1 MKSEWHK
8 AQTLV
13 HVHLPQT
20 CKPCVQGI
28 LHFTDEESRGTS
40 ILLFKVRQQINCR
53 AEILLEAALTPNGGS
68 YSRHF

>member
-20 CKPCVQGI
+20 CKTCVRGI
-28 LHFTDEESRGTS
+28 LHFTDEKSRGTS
-40 ILLFKVRQQINCR
+40 ILVKVRQQINCR
-53 AEILLEAALTPNGGS
+53 AEILFEAALIPNGDS
-68 YSRHF
+68 YTRHF